1 MTQRNGITMNAPDT
15 RALLYDETI
24 AHRRTLWRWHF
35 YAGLFVMPLLIVLA
49 ITGTLYCFQPQIE
62 PLLYRDRMIVADTG
76 APRLPAD
83 TLLAKAI
90 AHEPRDAAPSLAQIE
105 TDRTRSAEFVFRLN
119 SGESESVYVNPYDGA
134 VLGTLS
140 VEHRFMKQMRNLH
153 RGLLLGKTGEL
164 IMELAG
170 CWTLVMIGTGVAL
183 WWPGKVQQIPQR
195 RKGGVWWPRLSLSGR
210 AWWRDLHAVGGVW
223 LALGAL
229 FFVLSGLP
237 WSGSWGKEF
246 KALATSASLG
256 YPKGAW
262 GEAHVHSATPSTGG
276 DTHAMHAMHDG
287 MKMDD
292 LPLHQTP
299 WAVGATTV
307 PDSAAASASAT
318 RVPLDAVIALAAKMG
333 VKDDYG
339 IALPRAA
346 TGVYTVSYFPPD
358 PRDERT
364 LHIDQYSGQVLSD
377 IGYKDYGEVARAISY
392 GTSLHMGRYFGVA
405 NQIVSSAISLGLA
418 ALAISGFVM
427 WMKRRPVR
435 KLGAPVRPAKRPPM
449 RAWRGGLT
457 LLGAIFPLMG
467 ATMLAVWCLD
477 RIAFGRRGANA

>member
-1 MTQRNGITMNAPDT
+1 MNATVTHAASASHPDAT
-15 RALLYDETI
+15 

-62 PLLYRDRMIVADTG
+62 PLLYRDRMVVADTG
-76 APRLPAD
+76 APRLSTDA
-83 TLLAKAI
+83 LLANAI
-90 AHEPRDAAPSLAQIE
+90 AHEPRDAVPTLAQVEIG
-105 TDRTRSAEFVFRLN
+105 RTQSAEFVFKLA

-140 VEHRFMKQMRNLH
+140 VEHRLMKQIRNLH
-153 RGLLLGKTGEL
+153 RGLMLGKTGEL
-164 IMELAG
+164 LMELAG
-170 CWTLVMIGTGVAL
+170 CWTLVMIGTGIAL
-183 WWPGKVQQIPQR
+183 WWPGR
-195 RKGGVWWPRLSLSGR
+195 TWMPRLELKGR

-223 LALGAL
+223 LAIGAL

-237 WSGSWGKEF
+237 WSGSWGKQF

-262 GEAHVHSATPSTGG
+262 GEAHVHSAAPSASH
-276 DTHAMHAMHDG
+276 DEHAMHGMH

-299 WAVGATTV
+299 WAVGATDV
-307 PDSAAASASAT
+307 PDSARAVASARPVSI
-318 RVPLDAVIALAAKMG
+318 DSVIALAARLG
-333 VKDDYG
+333 VADDYG
-339 IALPRAA
+339 IALPNKP

-364 LHIDQYSGQVLSD
+364 LHIDQYSGMVLSD
-377 IGYKDYGEVARAISY
+377 ISYASYGPVARAISY

-405 NQIVSSAISLGLA
+405 NQLVSSAISLGLA
-418 ALAISGFVM
+418 VLAVTGFVM
-427 WMKRRPVR
+427 WIKRRPAR
-435 KLGAPVRPAKRPPM
+435 KLGAPARPARRPPM
-449 RAWRGGLT
+449 RAWRTSLA
-457 LLGAIFPLMG
+457 LIGAIFPLMG
-467 ATMLAVWCLD
+467 ATMLAVWAFD
-477 RIAFGRRGANA
+477 RLAFGRSGARA